1 MMDELIAHE
10 SPMAWLVV
18 LWGLSAALVTFSI
31 YRYRDVLNPMAA
43 AVVSDVVLPCALSA
57 SAAYSL
63 LGQAPYGAAELNRA
77 VCVSLVFAVG
87 VGAGCLVS
95 VRPFDR
101 LITWPFRAA
110 SRSGSAESTQVGRVL
125 FLCLGIGAF
134 GLMAVWGGG
143 GSLWLSSPRAAYMA
157 YRSSVGPL
165 WALAEWCLMLWLLAS
180 IWREQRGLR
189 VLGRVAMAG
198 CLAVFFGSKA
208 VVLSVIL
215 VTLMHRHL
223 RICPLR
229 TWVWLGSGLLLL
241 AGFVLLLHF
250 QSGGEVRWQ
259 MYSREYVDTVCR
271 AFQSTDLMSGDML
284 GAAFLSSLWGLV
296 PRGLNPDKPYEYGV
310 LLLHAQ
316 LFPGMAEMGS
326 TPGVAPW
333 TLAYMDFG
341 VLGAV
346 LAGFVSGRVRDAFHQ
361 AYAHQRNS
369 IVMFVAYVQFS
380 LWPFLLYASPAITFA
395 LCGVLAL
402 TTRWRRSGVR
412 RPMAGAAMR
421 CST

>member
-1 MMDELIAHE
+1 MDELIAHE
-10 SPMAWLVV
+10 STMAWLVV
-18 LWGLSAALVTFSI
+18 LWGLSAALVALSV

-43 AVVSDVVLPCALSA
+43 AVVFDVVLPCALSA
-57 SAAYSL
+57 TSAYWL
-63 LGQAPYGAAELNRA
+63 LDQATYGAAELNRA
-77 VCVSLVFAVG
+77 ICVSLVFAVG
-87 VGAGCLVS
+87 VGAGCLVP

-110 SRSGSAESTQVGRVL
+110 SRSSGAESTQVGRVL
-125 FLCLGIGAF
+125 FLCLGVGAF

-143 GSLWLSSPRAAYMA
+143 GSLWLSSPREAYLA

-165 WALAEWCLMLWLLAS
+165 WALADWCLMLWLLAS

-189 VLGRVAMAG
+189 VLGRVAMAC
-198 CLAVFFGSKA
+198 CLAAFFGSKA
-208 VVLSVIL
+208 VVLAVIL

-223 RICPLR
+223 RIRPLR
-229 TWVWLGSGLLLL
+229 TWVWLGSGLLLP

-250 QSGGEVRWQ
+250 QSGGEARWQ

-271 AFQSTDLMSGDML
+271 AFQSTDLMTGDML
-284 GAAFLSSLWGLV
+284 GAAFISSLWGLV
-296 PRGLNPDKPYEYGV
+296 PRGLHPDKPYEYGV

-316 LFPGMAEMGS
+316 LFPGMAEKGS
-326 TPGVAPW
+326 TPGVTPW
-333 TLAYMDFG
+333 TLAYMDLG

-346 LAGFVSGRVRDAFHQ
+346 LAGLVAGRIRDAFHR
-361 AYAHQRNS
+361 AYTHQRNS

-402 TTRWRRSGVR
+402 TTRLR
-412 RPMAGAAMR
+412 RPGTAHPVADAASR
-421 CST
+421 CSK

>member
-1 MMDELIAHE
+1 MMDGWIAHE
-10 SPMAWLVV
+10 STMVWLVV
-18 LWGLSAALVTFSI
+18 LWGLSVALVAFSVH
-31 YRYRDVLNPMAA
+31 RYRDVLNPMAA

-63 LGQAPYGAAELNRA
+63 LDQATYGAAELNR
-77 VCVSLVFAVG
+77 VICVSLIFAVG
-87 VGAGCLVS
+87 VGAGCLVP

-110 SRSGSAESTQVGRVL
+110 SRSSGPESTQVGPVL

-143 GSLWLSSPRAAYMA
+143 GSLWLSSPREAYLA

-189 VLGRVAMAG
+189 VLGRVAMAC
-198 CLAVFFGSKA
+198 CLAAFFGSKA

-223 RICPLR
+223 RIRPLR
-229 TWVWLGSGLLLL
+229 TWVWIGSGLLLL

-271 AFQSTDLMSGDML
+271 AFQGTDLMTGDML
-284 GAAFLSSLWGLV
+284 GAAYISSLWGLV
-296 PRGLNPDKPYEYGV
+296 PRSLYLDKPYEYGV

-316 LFPGMAEMGS
+316 LFPGMAEKGS
-326 TPGVAPW
+326 TPGVTPW
-333 TLAYMDFG
+333 TLAYMDLGF
-341 VLGAV
+341 LGAV
-346 LAGFVSGRVRDAFHQ
+346 LAGLVVGRIRDAFHR
-361 AYAHQRNS
+361 AYTHQRNS

-380 LWPFLLYASPAITFA
+380 LWPFLLYAPPAITFA

-402 TTRWRRSGVR
+402 TTRLR
-412 RPMAGAAMR
+412 RPGITHPVGGAASR
-421 CST
+421 CSK